1 MAEKKKKSKWKR
13 RIKKALKLAALGTL
27 GYGAAKMFGGKK
39 KFGTDAGFLK
49 SAAAGGAS
57 LSTPPIHGTD
67 HISPVVKNVKKPI
80 VPVSTGSTDNIIT
93 RHGGITKSDSGQLVG
108 ATNAI
113 SPGVRAQILQ
123 AKANA
128 PKGIYP
134 PGSVPM
140 PRTGLGPRKFSK
152 GGSAYKK
159 GGRVTGIAKRGFGR
173 ALMKGKK

>member
-27 GYGAAKMFGGKK
+27 AYGASKMFGGRKK

-49 SAAAGGAS
+49 SGAAGGAS
-57 LSTPPIHGTD
+57 LSSPPILGTD
-67 HISPVVKNVKKPI
+67 HIKKTVIPELK
-80 VPVSTGSTDNIIT
+80 PKKKSLYTD
-93 RHGGITKSDSGQLVG
+93 RGITVGTGVKESATGNKIPAIYPGSDEP
-108 ATNAI
+108 TR
-113 SPGVRAQILQ
+113 GVRAQSLQ
-123 AKANA
+123 AQANA

-134 PGSVPM
+134 PGMVRV
-140 PRTGLGPRKFSK
+140 PRTGVHPRGRLTEFKQ
-152 GGSAYKK
+152 

>member
-1 MAEKKKKSKWKR
+1 MSKKSR
-13 RIKKALKLAALGTL
+13 RRNKKILAMLALAG
-27 GYGAAKMFGGKK
+27 GAAMMGRGKK

-49 SAAAGGAS
+49 SGAAGGAS

-80 VPVSTGSTDNIIT
+80 VPASTGSTGNTIV

-113 SPGVRAQILQ
+113 GPGVRAQILQ

-134 PGSVPM
+134 PGMIPM
-140 PRTGLGPRKFSK
+140 RRGINKTRYRAE